1 VAEFQKAVRMAQGRS
16 VGIRGFSMKILFC
29 TGGSEKSE
37 NAIKVTLSLAKE
49 LNAEATVLSVGP
61 SPDSISKILGAEFR
75 MSEITIDTD
84 RAVTKNISKYAEKG
98 IKILK
103 DAGISAVAKIAR
115 GEIAEEI
122 LREAESGNY
131 DFVVM
136 AAKGKPGDRHL
147 LGSVTRKVLAKAK
160 IPVYVV

>member
-1 VAEFQKAVRMAQGRS
+1 
-16 VGIRGFSMKILFC
+16 MKILFC

-37 NAIKVTLSLAKE
+37 NAIRVTASLARQLE
-49 LNAEATVLSVGP
+49 ADATVLSVGP
-61 SPDSISKILGAEFR
+61 SHDRISKILGAEFR
-75 MSEITIDTD
+75 MSEVTIDTD
-84 RAVTKNISKYAEKG
+84 RAVTKNMSKFAEKG
-98 IKILK
+98 VEILK

-115 GEIAEEI
+115 GEIADEI
-122 LREAESGNY
+122 LKEAEKSDYG
-131 DFVVM
+131 FIVM